1 MFAELMG
8 QLEKLGRITT
18 TVTDESITQTV
29 TNPAGEEVLVVCE
42 TKTHRI
48 LVWQK
53 AIS

>member
-1 MFAELMG
+1 MLDSLIA
-8 QLEKLGRITT
+8 QLERLGAVTT

-29 TNPAGEEVLVVCE
+29 TNPDGEEVLVVCE

>member
-1 MFAELMG
+1 MLQELID
-8 QLEKLGRITT
+8 QLEELGAVTT
-18 TVTDESITQTV
+18 KVTDESITQTV

-42 TKTHRI
+42 TATHRI